1 MFARWHV
8 ADMTLHPLGWSRAA
22 YYDIIA
28 DIVQCTRGRA
38 RALVDGASMSRLTG
52 IRRSTWI

>member
-38 RALVDGASMSRLTG
+38 RALALMVRPGRG
-52 IRRSTWI
+52 